1 MTVKLKLGIALFILG
16 LFGVLTMLT
25 VTMTLNSLPKEVLE
39 KISPETLKYL
49 VLINPYNFITIR
61 GFNRNATL

>member
-1 MTVKLKLGIALFILG
+1 MTVKLGMALFILG

-25 VTMTLNSLPKEVLE
+25 VTMPLNSLPKEVLE

-61 GFNRNATL
+61 GFNWNATL

>member
-61 GFNRNATL
+61 GFNWNATL

>member
-25 VTMTLNSLPKEVLE
+25 VTMPLNSLPKEVLE